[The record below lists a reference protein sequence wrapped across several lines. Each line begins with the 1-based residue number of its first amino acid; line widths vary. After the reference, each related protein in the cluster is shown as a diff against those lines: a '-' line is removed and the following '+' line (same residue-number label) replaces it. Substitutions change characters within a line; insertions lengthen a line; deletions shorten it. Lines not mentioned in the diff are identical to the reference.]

1 MRGVFYFYN
10 MDSFIFEV
18 LNKLVAERYVIS
30 ELTFVLPNKRAGVFL
45 KQQLAKQVNSPVF
58 LPEIISV
65 EDFVEEVSQLKQLN
79 NLEALLEFYA
89 LYTSI
94 TPKQEVESF
103 DRFSKWA
110 TIVLQ
115 DFNEIDRH
123 LVDPV
128 KIFKYLKL
136 ETILK

>member
-45 KQQLAKQVNSPVF
+45 KQELAKQVNSPVF

-110 TIVLQ
+110 TPAL
-115 DFNEIDRH
+115 
-123 LVDPV
+123 
-128 KIFKYLKL
+128 LK
-136 ETILK
+136 